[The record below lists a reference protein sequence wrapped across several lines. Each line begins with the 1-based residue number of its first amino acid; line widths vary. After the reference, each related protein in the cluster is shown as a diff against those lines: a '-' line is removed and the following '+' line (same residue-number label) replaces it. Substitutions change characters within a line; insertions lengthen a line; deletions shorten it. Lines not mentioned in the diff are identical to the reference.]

1 MYNIY
6 TFEKRKKQEEEKQI
20 RLNKSKEFIKKRK
33 AQLNILSQ
41 NYKQRVRDFITD
53 VHISYQL

>member
-6 TFEKRKKQEEEKQI
+6 TFEKRKKQEEENKI

-53 VHISYQL
+53 VHK